1 MQKLAVTA
9 TLITDALVGAILDDL
24 NEGDGGLQDLDRWA
38 ARSSVKPDR
47 VIVGPDATYV
57 RLAGEAEHGG
67 PVILVHV
74 EHSWERATP
83 RPLAPRV
90 DDLALHRARRR
101 SASGTRVRETRR
113 AASRG

>member
-1 MQKLAVTA
+1 MQSLAVTD
-9 TLITDALVGAILDDL
+9 TLLTDALVGAILDEL
-24 NEGDGGLQDLDRWA
+24 NEGDAGLQDLDRWA
-38 ARSSVKPDR
+38 AQSSIKPDR
-47 VIVGPDATYV
+47 VIVGPDITYV

-67 PVILVHV
+67 PVILMHV
-74 EHSWERATP
+74 EHTWERAAP

-101 SASGTRVRETRR
+101 IAAGTRVREARR